1 MVIISLRP
9 RPFRICE
16 VTIMLKR
23 SKIISAICVLALV
36 LLLTVSC
43 QGEPE
48 AGNGVGDDGEEPMDN
63 GRVVWETEI
72 GITGL
77 FKGVEFVV
85 DDDRLYVVSIGEGLA
100 EWDRF
105 IEDPPK
111 DKQEGV
117 YCLDAETGEI
127 IWHTYIG
134 EAPLSDV
141 AIYGERLYLYSRD
154 SLVCMNADDGEIVWE
169 YPLSQHINTESLA
182 VSPEAVFVGYQDIVL
197 AIGHDGKNLLWE
209 ATVRIR
215 VRSLSYNDGRL
226 YVGAEGKWEEV
237 PAYLFCFDATTGE
250 EIWRYEASDFHEL
263 DDPPVIVGDWIY
275 LHSSEGRV
283 HCLSLSEKEW
293 VFSRGS
299 QVDFLNLDA
308 GGKLW
313 VQDFAEWGEEDQCNY
328 VNPMVG
334 TPSVVDG
341 KLYIGRSMNPGYVY
355 CVDTVTGFITWKAKR
370 YPDRPDARVTTAVAH
385 SEGRL
390 YYGWEGWKV
399 ETEGGHRSYACFSC
413 ISAEDGSSVW
423 DFELD
428 DRPATTPQAIGDK
441 VYFGSANGYF
451 YCLKA
456 D

>member
-1 MVIISLRP
+1 MDNHNIRFAVY
-9 RPFRICE
+9 F
-16 VTIMLKR
+16 
-23 SKIISAICVLALV
+23 SAIAL
-36 LLLTVSC
+36 LFSVSC

-48 AGNGVGDDGEEPMDN
+48 AVNGENGNGVGAADN
-63 GRVVWETEI
+63 DRVVWKAEI

-77 FKGVEFVV
+77 FKGVEFAV
-85 DDDRLYVVSIGEGLA
+85 DGDRLYVVSMGEGLA
-100 EWDRF
+100 QWDRF

-111 DKQEGV
+111 DGQEGV
-117 YCLDAETGEI
+117 YCLDAGSGEVV
-127 IWHTYIG
+127 WHTDIG
-134 EAPLSDV
+134 EDPFSDV
-141 AIYGERLYLYSRD
+141 VLYENRLYLYSRD
-154 SLVCMNADDGEIVWE
+154 SLLCINADDGEMVWE

-182 VSPEAVFVGYQDIVL
+182 VSPDAVYVGYQDKVL
-197 AIGHDGKNLLWE
+197 AISIDGKSSFWE
-209 ATVRIR
+209 ATVPIR
-215 VRSLSYNDGRL
+215 VRSLYYNDGRL

-237 PAYLFCFDATTGE
+237 PAYLFCFDAASGE

-275 LHSSEGRV
+275 LHSSGGRV
-283 HCLSLSEKEW
+283 HCLSLNEKEW

-308 GGKLW
+308 GDKLW
-313 VQDFAEWGEEDQCNY
+313 VQDFAEWDEEDQCNY

-334 TPSVVDG
+334 SPCVVGD

-370 YPDRPDARVTTAVAH
+370 FPDRPDARVTTAIAH
-385 SEGRL
+385 SGGKL

-399 ETEGGHRSYACFSC
+399 ETEGGHRSYASFSC
-413 ISAEDGSSVW
+413 ISAEDGSPVW

-428 DRPATTPQAIGDK
+428 DRPATTPQVIGDK
-441 VYFGSANGYF
+441 VYFGSSNGYF
-451 YCLKA
+451 YCLKK